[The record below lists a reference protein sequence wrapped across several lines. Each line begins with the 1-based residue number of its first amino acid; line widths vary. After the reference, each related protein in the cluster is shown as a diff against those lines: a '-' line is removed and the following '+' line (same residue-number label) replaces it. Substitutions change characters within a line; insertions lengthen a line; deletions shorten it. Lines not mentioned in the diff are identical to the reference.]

1 MERERRKDKRHND
14 SPSVEDYLRMDEDEK
29 DVAIQKA
36 VIRLQTRI
44 HEILYLM
51 ESEIDNNKIAHKKEG
66 KKDGKK

>member
-1 MERERRKDKRHND
+1 MEKERGKEKRHND
-14 SPSVEDYLRMDEDEK
+14 TPSVEDYLRMDEDEK

-51 ESEIDNNKIAHKKEG
+51 ESEIKSKENAHKKHG
-66 KKDGKK
+66 KKDGKE

>member
-1 MERERRKDKRHND
+1 MEKELRKEKSHND

-51 ESEIDNNKIAHKKEG
+51 ESEIKTKKGMHKKEE
-66 KKDGKK
+66 KKE

>member
-1 MERERRKDKRHND
+1 MEKELRKEKRHND
-14 SPSVEDYLRMDEDEK
+14 GPSVEDYLRMDEDEK

-51 ESEIDNNKIAHKKEG
+51 ESEIKNKKIAHKKESKKGG
-66 KKDGKK
+66 KE